1 MSTNRIAADHKHG
14 NFDNTVNKTH
24 IEFNVLL
31 TVLRYNLPYD
41 KEERGETTENVF
53 AGKDTMKTV
62 MCDITTLNLKCIQS

>member
-1 MSTNRIAADHKHG
+1 MSADHKHG

-31 TVLRYNLPYD
+31 KVCLGIFLSCDN
-41 KEERGETTENVF
+41 EERGETAENVF
-53 AGKDTMKTV
+53 ASKDTMKTV